1 MLEKNPIETIMEF
14 LMVIMEIVLILMEI
28 VIVPVDLFCD
38 GSYCFFF
45 QTSLKMGGILK
56 PFNIKYFYV

>member
-45 QTSLKMGGILK
+45 SNIFENGGDLKAI
-56 PFNIKYFYV
+56 